1 VLLDPL
7 PDPDERDEGEQA
19 GSERDRGVI
28 LHYPIA
34 RATIRID
41 DEDLVLWLD
50 ASRGRVLA
58 ENIDSFRSLSTP
70 LPPTLLAGLAG
81 TYFGAMLLLP
91 LPWSIGAALVATP
104 FLHRWGM
111 RMLRGRP

>member
-1 VLLDPL
+1 MLLDPL
-7 PDPDERDEGEQA
+7 PDTDVEAADDAEG
-19 GSERDRGVI
+19 DRNREVI

-34 RATIRID
+34 RAAARIN

-58 ENIDSFRSLSTP
+58 ENLDFFRSVSTP
-70 LPPTLLAGLAG
+70 LPSALLAGFAG

-91 LPWSIGAALVATP
+91 LPWSVGAALVATP

-111 RMLRGRP
+111 RMLRDRS